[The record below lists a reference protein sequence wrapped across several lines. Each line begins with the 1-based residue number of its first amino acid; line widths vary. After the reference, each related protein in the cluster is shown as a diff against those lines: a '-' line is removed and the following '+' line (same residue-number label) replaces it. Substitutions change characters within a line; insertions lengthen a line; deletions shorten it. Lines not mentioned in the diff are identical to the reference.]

1 MAGLNNMER
10 WTNNNE
16 EAARLNTL
24 NEDKEQVYL
33 NDQNERF
40 YSISAKIYNRL
51 QFVVVKPGIELNFR
65 FVSQKVLQ
73 CYLTVP
79 LFFCTN

>member
-1 MAGLNNMER
+1 MER
-10 WTNNNE
+10 WTIINNE
-16 EAARLNTL
+16 EVARLNTL
-24 NEDKEQVYL
+24 NEDREQVYL

-40 YSISAKIYNRL
+40 YKISAKIYNMF
-51 QFVVVKPGIELNFR
+51 QFVVVKPAIELNLR

-79 LFFCTN
+79 SF